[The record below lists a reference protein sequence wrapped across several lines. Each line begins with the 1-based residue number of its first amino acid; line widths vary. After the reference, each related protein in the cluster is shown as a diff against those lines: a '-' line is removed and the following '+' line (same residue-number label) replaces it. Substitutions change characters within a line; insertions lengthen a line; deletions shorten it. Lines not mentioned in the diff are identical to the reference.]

1 MTAAPQTALVT
12 GGSGGIGFE
21 VARALALTGARV
33 LIISRKEDNAERA
46 IMKMKESAPEGQHVD
61 ITFAQC
67 DLGSFGDIQ
76 LVSKRVRDSEK
87 RLDLVR
93 SPSATLRL
101 TR

>member
-1 MTAAPQTALVT
+1 
-12 GGSGGIGFE
+12 
-21 VARALALTGARV
+21 
-33 LIISRKEDNAERA
+33 
-46 IMKMKESAPEGQHVD
+46 MKMKESAPEGQHVD

-93 SPSATLRL
+93 SPSATLCL